1 MNSAT
6 ELRLGPRV
14 KNARVGKGLS
24 LRQASDLSNVPHGTI
39 ERIEQEKV
47 LRPRPD
53 ILHALGTALDIPVS
67 DLYALANYP
76 NAPALPSFAPYL
88 RARYQGLS
96 SEAITELEIYFTSL
110 AEREGI
116 TLDGPV
122 DGEDET

>member
-1 MNSAT
+1 MKSAT

-14 KNARVGKGLS
+14 KTARVRKGLS
-24 LRQASDLSNVPHGTI
+24 LRQASGLSSVPHGTI

-53 ILHALGTALDIPVS
+53 ILHALGIALDIPVS

-76 NAPALPSFAPYL
+76 SATALPSFAPYL

-96 SEAITELEIYFTSL
+96 PNAITELEIYFTSL

-116 TLDGPV
+116 TLDGPIA
-122 DGEDET
+122 GEDET